1 MSAKQKKK
9 AKRSSRKR
17 KVSAKLP
24 VKVVQA
30 VPKKPKKEPLSST
43 TTAVRIFE
51 RHEFT
56 QKPKAPE
63 IVINEAEVVGAAPQ
77 VQLSEEPAGDV
88 SHKRHDWRVVRVVA
102 SVILVLAV
110 LVFGFALGRMLG
122 QLFWSHDAAGA
133 RGSRYMTEVGIET
146 QEAEKTADV
155 VAVAKKAATKAK
167 ELKAQR
173 EQAIVEQNRGRKLIA
188 LTFDDG
194 PSRATTP
201 RLLQIL
207 REKNVKATFFVVGSM
222 LRGAPEL
229 VRQELA
235 EGHEVGSHTT
245 NHANLSTMDGATIR
259 AEMLQM
265 NQTFTELT
273 GGKLVILRPPYGA
286 ISKAVQENT
295 GMPLVIWSVDTLD
308 WKYRNAATVR
318 QSAVSASFDGAV
330 ILMHDIHATT
340 IDAVAGIIDDLRA
353 QGYEFMTVSELAA
366 ARGVKMQAGN
376 TYGSFR

>member
-1 MSAKQKKK
+1 M
-9 AKRSSRKR
+9 
-17 KVSAKLP
+17 
-24 VKVVQA
+24 
-30 VPKKPKKEPLSST
+30 
-43 TTAVRIFE
+43 
-51 RHEFT
+51 
-56 QKPKAPE
+56 
-63 IVINEAEVVGAAPQ
+63 INEAETVETAPQ
-77 VQLSEEPAGDV
+77 AQRLEMPAGEV
-88 SHKRHDWRVVRVVA
+88 NHNHRDWRAVRVIA

-133 RGSRYMTEVGIET
+133 RGSGYAT
-146 QEAEKTADV
+146 EAETELSEAKKPVDII
-155 VAVAKKAATKAK
+155 AVAKKASTKAK
-167 ELKAQR
+167 ELKAQM
-173 EQAIVEQNRGRKLIA
+173 EQAIIDQNRGKKLIA

-207 REKNVKATFFVVGSM
+207 REKQVKATFFVVGSM

-235 EGHEVGSHTT
+235 EGHEVGSHTIG
-245 NHANLSTMDGATIR
+245 HANLSTMDGATIR
-259 AEMLQM
+259 AEMSQM

-273 GGKLVILRPPYGA
+273 GEKLTILRPPYGA
-286 ISKAVQENT
+286 ISKAVRENT

-366 ARGVKMQAGN
+366 ARGVQMQAGT